1 MFSGAVARA
10 GHCRQTSL
18 ACVGSTRSVL
28 ATVGLPPLMARVLHC
43 SGSQL
48 LYMERALSCVWFQF
62 SVFHKS
68 TDSDGPAFCAF
79 PARAAQAARS
89 LMGTLSPGSVRLLPC
104 RPNLS
109 LPAHRSC
116 CVCSGELVSSH
127 DPPGRDQPSR
137 ISGSLWLETGIL
149 FAVW

>member
-62 SVFHKS
+62 SGIPQKHRLRWACVLCLPS
-68 TDSDGPAFCAF
+68 PSSSGSQELDGHTLPRFGA
-79 PARAAQAARS
+79 PSPLAAPTSVSQRIGPVVSVLGSWS
-89 LMGTLSPGSVRLLPC
+89 LATT
-104 RPNLS
+104 
-109 LPAHRSC
+109 LPAEINHPESQE
-116 CVCSGELVSSH
+116 VFG
-127 DPPGRDQPSR
+127 
-137 ISGSLWLETGIL
+137 
-149 FAVW
+149 